1 MAIVVAC
8 SIALV
13 VGVTIALIGLIDGDA
28 DRTIVGVVIA
38 LVALAVITILPF
50 VRRGQG
56 DT

>member
-1 MAIVVAC
+1 MAVVVAC

-13 VGVTIALIGLIDGDA
+13 VGVTIALIGLIDGDR
-28 DRTIVGVVIA
+28 DRTIVGVVMV